1 MERHLDHA
9 PITEALIDLQ
19 VDPMPGLAFLDVQ
32 KAFGNP
38 DFGYYVKNS
47 ISEGTFAFGMTP
59 DGQPI
64 APTSASAVVGLR
76 LHSPDEKYVLQIRPN
91 RLTLSRLPPYEN
103 WTALAEEA
111 KRLWAVFIARLP
123 PNRVLRIAARYIN
136 NLQLPMRSGDS
147 FQKYINKLV
156 EVPEGSPQAVEAFL
170 QRFQLFDPVN
180 GARVILTLALDS
192 LTSQGI
198 APVVLDIDAFK
209 IISLDPNDPAIWGE
223 LDRIKELKNRSFF
236 GTLTEKALEL
246 YK

>member
-123 PNRVLRIAARYIN
+123 PNRVLRIAASISTISN
-136 NLQLPMRSGDS
+136 CQCVPEIHSK
-147 FQKYINKLV
+147 KYSNKLV